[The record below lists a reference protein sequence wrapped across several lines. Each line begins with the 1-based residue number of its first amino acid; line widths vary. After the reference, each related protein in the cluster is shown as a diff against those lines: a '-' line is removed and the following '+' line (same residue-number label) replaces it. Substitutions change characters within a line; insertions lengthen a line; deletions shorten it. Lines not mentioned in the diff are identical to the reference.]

1 MQNILSFL
9 TVIAI
14 IYIVVMAF
22 KYACRMLLIASIL
35 LTGSTI
41 AYVHLGQSAMLQ
53 FLILSPVLYI
63 LVTDFFGTICSVK
76 LPEISLR
83 NFEAA
88 EPQSSTDLVETTP
101 LKGEWISGKTPAVSF
116 QQPLIGELKR
126 LPKPWL

>member
-1 MQNILSFL
+1 MQNLLSFL

-22 KYACRMLLIASIL
+22 KYVFRMLLIASIV

-41 AYVHLGQSAMLQ
+41 AYVQLGQSAMLQ

-88 EPQSSTDLVETTP
+88 EPQSSTDLVETT
-101 LKGEWISGKTPAVSF
+101 LTGEWISGKTPAVSF